1 MVRGRKSRQRNSNNG
16 AHPRSNETISPR
28 RAKALE
34 QQSIKWFEDDSRRFR
49 SAYEAGEKI
58 ALWKTIVMSAIH
70 KSAIPDWAASIID
83 GADGYVISGELN
95 SWNELFGKPRLQSR
109 SVLRARHLSHAVY
122 YRIKDLQLRGTPI
135 NNDLFDRVG
144 KELGIGA
151 RETVRKLYKAA
162 KEEFDQA
169 RRKT

>member
-1 MVRGRKSRQRNSNNG
+1 MVRGRKSRQRNSNIG
-16 AHPRSNETISPR
+16 AHPRSNKTISPR
-28 RAKALE
+28 RAEALE

-49 SAYEAGEKI
+49 SAYEAGKKI
-58 ALWKTIVMSAIH
+58 ALWKTIVMSAIY
-70 KSAIPDWAASIID
+70 KSPIPEWAASILE

-109 SVLRARHLSHAVY
+109 SVLRARHLSRAVY
-122 YRIKDLQLRGTPI
+122 YRIKDLHLRGTPI

-144 KELGIGA
+144 REWGIGG
-151 RETVRKLYKAA
+151 RETVRKLYKSVD
-162 KEEFDQA
+162 EEF